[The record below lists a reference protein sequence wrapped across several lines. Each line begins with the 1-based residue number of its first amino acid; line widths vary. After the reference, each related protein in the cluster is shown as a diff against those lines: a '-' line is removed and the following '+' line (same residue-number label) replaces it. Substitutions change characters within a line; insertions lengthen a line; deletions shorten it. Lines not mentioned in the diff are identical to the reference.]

1 MLGLIPVEYAGG
13 VGAGGHT
20 EFTADTAFIV
30 DQHQAIAAFE
40 CSINGTYLYTRRVIA
55 MEALLR
61 EPVRGALIAVFH
73 QFYGQ
78 PFLFF
83 FTEMP
88 FLAGRNTILPLL
100 TSNCAMSGCHDVAS
114 HKEGLILNNYTGIMR
129 IVRAGNASG
138 SKLVSVITT
147 SNNGDVMPP
156 PPAAR
161 LTTAQI
167 DLIKKWI
174 NQGAK
179 NNTCASCD
187 TATFTYSAAVK
198 TILGNKCVGCHT
210 GASAG
215 GGVELSTYNGVK
227 ASAQAGTLLGSI
239 QQKAGYEPMP
249 QGGAKLPDCEITQI
263 QKWITAGALNN

>member
-1 MLGLIPVEYAGG
+1 MRKLLTGIVLLCLSVLLIISCKHELPLPIDDGTGG
-13 VGAGGHT
+13 AVTPPSTGPA
-20 EFTADTAFIV
+20 
-30 DQHQAIAAFE
+30 
-40 CSINGTYLYTRRVIA
+40 CSPDSVY
-55 MEALLR
+55 
-61 EPVRGALIAVFH
+61 F
-73 QFYGQ
+73 Q
-78 PFLFF
+78 
-83 FTEMP
+83 
-88 FLAGRNTILPLL
+88 NTLLPLL
-100 TSNCAMSGCHDVAS
+100 TSNCAMSGCHDVTT

-138 SKLVSVITT
+138 SKLVSICTT
-147 SNNGDVMPP
+147 TNNGDVMPP

-161 LTTAQI
+161 LTTVQI

-174 NQGAK
+174 NQGAI

-215 GGVELSTYNGVK
+215 GGVDLSTYNGVK
-227 ASAQAGTLLGSI
+227 ASATAGTLLGSI
-239 QQKAGYEPMP
+239 QQKAGYKVMP

-263 QKWITAGALNN
+263 QKWIAAGALNN